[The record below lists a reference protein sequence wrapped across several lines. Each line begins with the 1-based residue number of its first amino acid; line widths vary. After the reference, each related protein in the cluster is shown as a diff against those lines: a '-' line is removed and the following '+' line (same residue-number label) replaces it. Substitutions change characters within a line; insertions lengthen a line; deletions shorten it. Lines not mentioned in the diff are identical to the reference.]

1 MPWVRLD
8 DRFPSH
14 RKVALLSDRAF
25 RLYVSALCWSSENLT
40 EGKLTDRELT
50 LVARVRD
57 MKKTAK
63 ELEDARLWD
72 RVEDGWMIHDFLEY
86 NPDRAKVKADRE
98 ANAARQQAYRERKK
112 AEQDAKRNADKIESN
127 GVTNAS
133 RNASRNGGS
142 NDTPSPSPSRPVPPT
157 EEPPP
162 PPPSVNTPGTDVAT
176 VSGRGEVQP
185 LIEAMA
191 ARQMNV
197 SWTFSGPEWIDLR
210 DAIRRVGVPAL
221 VDHAARAWTAAKTTP
236 YSARYFLTGW
246 TGLQDAPAYTGPRA
260 VGPPSPAS
268 EYLADMAN
276 IAAELRAAEDAEE
289 RNAQ

>member
-8 DRFPSH
+8 DRFPTH

-40 EGKLTDRELT
+40 EGKINDRELT
-50 LVARVRD
+50 LIARVRD
-57 MKKTAK
+57 MKKTAG
-63 ELEDARLWD
+63 ELQSARLWD
-72 RVEDGWMIHDFLEY
+72 RVDDGWMIHDFLEY

-98 ANAARQQAYRERKK
+98 ANAARQQAYRERRK
-112 AEQDAKRNADKIESN
+112 AEQDAKRNTPKIESN

-162 PPPSVNTPGTDVAT
+162 PYPPADKPGTTVAT
-176 VSGRGEVQP
+176 ASGRGEVQP

-197 SWTFSGPEWIDLR
+197 SWTFAGPEWLALR
-210 DAIRRVGVPAL
+210 DAVRRVGVPAL
-221 VDHAARAWTAAKTTP
+221 VDHAARAWQAARTPP
-236 YSARYFLTGW
+236 YSAKYFLTGW

-260 VGPPSPAS
+260 VGGPSKTS
-268 EYLADMAN
+268 EYLEDMAA
-276 IAAELRAAEDAEE
+276 IAEE
-289 RNAQ
+289 MRQQKTGGA